1 MSPVTLVDKTATT
14 YVAGHRGLAGSA
26 IWRRLAADGWTD
38 LVGRTRAEVDL
49 LDRAAVDAFFDAVRP
64 TTVVVAAA
72 KVGGIGAN
80 VAQPYEFLS
89 ENLRLQ
95 VNLLDAA
102 LRTGVDR
109 LLFLGSS
116 CAYPRL
122 APQPMSE
129 DYLLDGRLEP
139 TNEGYALAKVAGLV
153 QVAAAR
159 HQYGRRWI
167 SALPC
172 NLYGP
177 GDDFS
182 TGRSHVLAAM
192 VRRYVEAH
200 EQGLEQIVCWGSG
213 RPRREFMHV
222 DDLADAVAF
231 LLEHYDDDPPV
242 NVGTGCDLTVA
253 EIAATVAGAVGYR
266 GTTGWDT
273 TKPDGMPRKLLDVS
287 RLTGLGWRAS
297 VPFADG
303 VASTVEWYRS
313 HRDSSPPR
321 GR

>member
-1 MSPVTLVDKTATT
+1 MTPVLVDKAATT

-49 LDRAAVDAFFDAVRP
+49 LDRSAVDAFFDEVRP
-64 TTVVVAAA
+64 ATVVLAAA
-72 KVGGIGAN
+72 KVGGIQAN

-89 ENLRLQ
+89 ENLRIQ
-95 VNLLDAA
+95 VNVLDAA

-116 CAYPRL
+116 CVYPRL
-122 APQPMSE
+122 APQPMTE
-129 DYLLDGRLEP
+129 DCLLDGPLEP

-159 HQYGRRWI
+159 QQYGRRWV
-167 SALPC
+167 SAMPC

-182 TGRSHVLAAM
+182 TEGSHVLAAM

-200 EQGLEQIVCWGSG
+200 DQGRAEVVCWGSG
-213 RPRREFMHV
+213 TPRREFMHI
-222 DDLADAVAF
+222 DDLAAAVAF
-231 LLEHYDDDPPV
+231 LLEHYDDDSTV
-242 NVGTGCDLTVA
+242 NVGTGADLTIA
-253 EIAATVAGAVGYR
+253 EIAETVADAVGYQ
-266 GTTGWDT
+266 GTTRWDA

-287 RLTGLGWRAS
+287 RLSARGWHAS
-297 VPFADG
+297 VSFAAG
-303 VASTVEWYRS
+303 VASTVAWYRS
-313 HRDSSPPR
+313 RPASRPAA
-321 GR
+321 